1 MPLYPKSISLRSW
14 LTVFYYKHVQ
24 GKLAF
29 LAVLVVFI
37 SVNSIVA
44 GL

>member
-1 MPLYPKSISLRSW
+1 MPVYPKSISLRSR
-14 LTVFYYKHVQ
+14 LTVFYYKLVQ

-29 LAVLVVFI
+29 LVVLVVFV

>member
-1 MPLYPKSISLRSW
+1 MYVYPKSIGLKSR

-24 GKLAF
+24 GKLVF
-29 LAVLVVFI
+29 LIGLVVFI